1 MGAEWTT
8 RLRRMSWW
16 VTPPVLTLALVLLGL
31 VPTGLPYVD
40 PVTPAFAVIA
50 VYYWSIY
57 RPEHLPAGVVFV
69 LGLVQDALG
78 GTPLGM
84 SSLVLLAVFGL
95 GVSQRRVFIG
105 KSVLV
110 EWWGFLLVGSAAVA
124 ASWVLANLF
133 YETIIDPRPAITQ
146 AVITIAA
153 YPCVAWLFV
162 RAQRGLMK
170 PA

>member
-1 MGAEWTT
+1 M
-8 RLRRMSWW
+8 
-16 VTPPVLTLALVLLGL
+16 TPPALTLMLVLVGL
-31 VPTGLPYVD
+31 IPVGLPYVD

-57 RPEHLPAGVVFV
+57 RPEYLPAGVVFV

-84 SSLVLLAVFGL
+84 SSLVLLAVLGV

-110 EWWGFLLVGSAAVA
+110 EWWDSCWWAVAPSQRVGSSPAC
-124 ASWVLANLF
+124 F
-133 YETIIDPRPAITQ
+133 MRPSSTR
-146 AVITIAA
+146 
-153 YPCVAWLFV
+153 V
-162 RAQRGLMK
+162 RR
-170 PA
+170 

>member
-1 MGAEWTT
+1 M
-8 RLRRMSWW
+8 
-16 VTPPVLTLALVLLGL
+16 TPPALTLMLVLVGL
-31 VPTGLPYVD
+31 IPVGLPYVD

-57 RPEHLPAGVVFV
+57 RPEYLPAGVVFV

-84 SSLVLLAVFGL
+84 SSLVLLAVLGV

-110 EWWGFLLVGSAAVA
+110 EWWGFLLVGSGAIA
-124 ASWVLANLF
+124 ASWVVASLF

-146 AVITIAA
+146 AVISVAA

-162 RAQRGLMK
+162 RAQRRLMK